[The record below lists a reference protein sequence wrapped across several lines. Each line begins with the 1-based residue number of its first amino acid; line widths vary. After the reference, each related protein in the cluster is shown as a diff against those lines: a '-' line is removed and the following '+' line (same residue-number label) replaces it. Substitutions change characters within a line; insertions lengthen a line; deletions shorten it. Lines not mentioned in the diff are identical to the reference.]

1 MKYTKKFAS
10 LLLALVMVLSL
21 AATAAAADGTLVDT
35 GMEGELPNGSITI
48 NSAVSG
54 ETYKA
59 YQILYLESYDP
70 ASKAYAYKA
79 NSAWEAWLK
88 ENAKNYLTFDE
99 QGYVTWKESADVAA
113 FAQLLKGN
121 LSGKTAA
128 ATAAVTDGAASVTL
142 NGLKLGYYLVDTTVG
157 TLCALDTTTPTATIN
172 EKHTLPTIEKSV
184 QEDSK
189 LPAADE
195 SDTSWGTNNDADI
208 GQTVNFKITVH
219 AKKGAKD
226 YVVHDKMSSGLT
238 FDANSVVIKAGDA
251 TLTPYSAEGPDNY
264 HYTVVTSGLETEN
277 PCGFHIQFK
286 QAYLD
291 TISTDTDL
299 VITYSATLNESAV
312 TGSVGNPNET
322 WLTYGSISKTNIAQ
336 TTTYTYAFELVKTKS
351 TNAVLNGAKFK
362 LYDAATGGN
371 EILLAPAAD
380 GSYYVTTVAAN
391 ATVITAGKVTV
402 KGLDSGTYW
411 LEETEAPAGYN
422 KLKERVEIK
431 IEEADLIATMDDST
445 WKAGGVHVINY
456 TGTELPETGDLGTA
470 VFYAVGSILLVS
482 AAVLLITK
490 KRMRAAE

>member
-21 AATAAAADGTLVDT
+21 AATAAAADGTPADT
-35 GMEGELPNGSITI
+35 SMEGELTSGSITI

-54 ETYKA
+54 EAYSA
-59 YQILYLESYDP
+59 YQILYLESYDL

-88 ENAKNYLTFDE
+88 ENAKNYLAFDE
-99 QGYVTWKESADVAA
+99 QGYVTWKKDADAAA

-142 NGLKLGYYLVDTTVG
+142 NDLKLGYYLVDTTVG

-189 LPAADE
+189 MPAE
-195 SDTSWGTNNDADI
+195 GGWGVENDADI
-208 GQTVNFKITVH
+208 GQTVKFKITVH
-219 AKKGAKD
+219 AQKGARD
-226 YVVHDKMSSGLT
+226 YVVHDKMSAGLT

-251 TLTPYSAEGPDNY
+251 TLTPYSAENLDNY

-291 TISTDTDL
+291 TISAATDL

-312 TGSVGNPNET
+312 TGNVGNPNET
-322 WLTYGSISKTNIAQ
+322 WLKYGDVSKTEPAQ
-336 TTTYTYAFELVKTKS
+336 TTTYTYAFELVKTKD
-351 TNAVLNGAKFK
+351 NKAVLNGAKFK

-371 EILLAPAAD
+371 EILLALAAD
-380 GSYYVTTVAAN
+380 GSYYVTTVKAD

-422 KLKERVEIK
+422 KLKERVAIK
-431 IEEADLIATMDDST
+431 IEGADLIATMDGST
-445 WKAGGVHVINY
+445 WEAGGVHVTNY